1 MKRRDWIFAVA
12 AFLLLNG
19 AGLWRALW
27 LYEQSLSRELAD
39 PVLVEMPMEAAG
51 LSGKETLKWRW
62 DQPVIPDE
70 EVGTAPPQT
79 PVTFS
84 PEVPGAFVWLNDR
97 TLQFT
102 PHAPWSPGQA
112 FLLDLETT
120 VTNLQ
125 GRVSLTRHQTR
136 VQGPPLQFLGGRLM
150 HVEGN
155 RSMEI
160 SLRFNQEVHPDDVR
174 KHLRVTDRDGDP
186 VSVRLRETPLF
197 GEVFL
202 SADLGNGAPLRFS
215 LASGLSSVHGP
226 LGPLAH
232 EQNFTMDL
240 PARFHLLDIDTEM
253 PTFEP
258 GRIRLRFQP
267 APDLASL
274 REHLRIEPEV
284 RFSIGRS
291 RWYRRDEV
299 EITGD
304 FQPDRRYT
312 LRLGPGVRGQNNR
325 SLEREIERTVIF
337 PKKSPGLKFSHG
349 GEILNAAGSQQ
360 VLLEVENEG
369 KLSTSLRR
377 VQDHNLVEL
386 LMRKSGQ
393 DHFLSQQSPDR
404 SLAVPVWSGE
414 MELSE
419 SGAVT
424 LDLADA
430 LAEAGQGV
438 YRLSVE
444 GRNSKQRIDR
454 LVINGELGLLTRRH
468 QNELLVW
475 VVGLGDGQPVDDAE
489 VQVWSS
495 TRELLAEGRSDAR
508 GTLRLQIPQRTGMV
522 AMAVVAR
529 DQHRLGALGLEQ
541 VVEFPGENN
550 GRDYLR
556 EGHEAFLYTD
566 RGMYRPG
573 ETVHFRAI
581 VRGADFRLPGAFP
594 VQVTL
599 RGPDQLIRA
608 REIVPLNDLG
618 TLTQTFTLEKDWP
631 NGAYTFALSL
641 PGDKAP
647 EMGRTRVNLESFV
660 PPQIVVDA
668 VTPEHDSHLPPEFFL
683 KTHSRMLYGGAA
695 ADHAVEVSLSVSPE
709 TFRSSE
715 HPRHTFSDARKAS
728 FSRFT
733 RTVARGRSSENGGAD
748 FRIEIPD
755 HLQGPSA
762 LRAMVGVSVREF
774 SGRPAATFVSRRID
788 RHPHYLGLYARAGD
802 GREAVLDVV
811 MVTPDGKAAPVNH
824 EVTLITSRVNWT
836 SGYRQD
842 AQGRWT
848 WFSERVSHEEARETV
863 RLENGR
869 GELTL
874 RPPADGRWEFAV
886 EHPEA
891 QSSSVEL
898 SLGSGFG
905 APPRANRVAMSFERG
920 DYRPGEVATLSVN
933 APFAG
938 VGLLT
943 VETDRLWSRQLVEV
957 PEGDHELPVVVP
969 DPGAANVWVRLSVV
983 RPLPGRGES
992 PVMLAEGA
1000 APMRLQLGDRDLP
1013 LRVEVPARLRPG
1025 ETAALILHGEPG
1037 AEVVLAAV
1045 DEGILLL
1052 NDFQTPNPF
1061 AFFASLR
1068 RYAGRQWDLFALLM
1082 PELGDQFQHGDP
1094 EMGGGADMLR
1104 NRINPVDA
1112 KRFKPLAWWSGP
1124 QRFPSSGQLRLE
1136 MPMPEFTGQIRWMAV
1151 QAGRNG
1157 VGSAEAQSQVAR
1169 SVVTQ
1174 QSLPLFLAPGDETD
1188 WLIRLHNR
1196 SDREAEID
1204 VHLQTEGPVRVVS
1217 GAYESVKLSAGEV
1230 RLLRRR
1236 VVAGEAAGVASF
1248 RARFVRG
1255 TEAWTDEI
1263 ELAVRPVHP
1272 YRVQERFMVLNPG
1285 ETLALKPEDS
1295 VHAFHATRSLR
1306 VSAFPSLELSAA
1318 AGYLLRYPYGCLE
1331 QTVSAGMPALFV
1343 PDLVG
1348 DHVRDGAEDIVRA
1361 TVQRLWSMQVQR
1373 GGFAYWSNQNNA
1385 NFSGTLHALDFLLE
1399 AKARG
1404 HEVDEERLRR
1414 ALEWM
1419 RSELNRARWSAD
1431 NPAANAHIAGA
1442 ARALALGGELD
1453 RGWVQRLRERREDF
1467 DPRGRLLAA
1476 EAMIAIGER
1485 PLAADM
1491 LRGMRA
1497 ISWKNRDWYSETSLN
1512 AEFLR
1517 VLLRLNPSDE
1527 RIPRLA
1533 DQLLE
1538 SRRNGRWGHT
1548 FENATSLRALSA
1560 YLAAF
1565 GRERSPV
1572 DLRWAEGRALAEDA
1586 SLDLDL
1592 DFAGTLRNHGSE
1604 AVYLRELLGGV
1615 PREAPTIENAFTI
1628 RQRILDT
1635 KGQPLQGPLPSG
1647 QNVLL
1652 HVKLSGLTSPVEYL
1666 AVDLRLPAGLE
1677 PLSLNLHHRMHEVV
1691 ALQAVRDQFAGA
1703 NLELRDDRILLF
1715 PPLLRGQEAEWY
1727 FLLRTV
1733 TPGTFTLPAAFA
1745 QAMYDPD
1752 FEARGGEGRLEVL
1765 P

>member
-1 MKRRDWIFAVA
+1 MKRKDWIFLAV

-19 AGLWRALW
+19 TGLWRGLW

-39 PVLVEMPMEAAG
+39 PKLVEMPLEDAV
-51 LSGKETLKWRW
+51 LSGREALKWRW
-62 DQPVIPDE
+62 DQPVISDS
-70 EVGTAPPQT
+70 EVGTAPPLA

-84 PEVPGAFVWLNDR
+84 PEVGGDFVWINDR

-102 PHAPWSPGQA
+102 PNAPWSPGQA
-112 FLLDLETT
+112 FHTDLETT

-125 GRVSLTRHQTR
+125 GRVSLTRHHAR
-136 VQGPPLQFLGGRLM
+136 LQGPPLQFLGGRLM

-155 RSMEI
+155 QTMEI
-160 SLRFNQEVHPDDVR
+160 SLRFNQEVHPDDLR
-174 KHLRVTDRDGDP
+174 KHLRVTDRHGES
-186 VSVRLRETPLF
+186 VSVRLRETPVF
-197 GEVFL
+197 GEVFV
-202 SADLGNGAPLRFS
+202 SADLGGGAPLRLS
-215 LASGLSSVHGP
+215 LASGLTSIHGP
-226 LGPLAH
+226 RGPLQH
-232 EQNFTMDL
+232 EQTFSMDL
-240 PARFHLLDIDTEM
+240 PTRFHLLDMQPEM

-258 GRIRLRFQP
+258 GSIRLRFHT

-284 RFSIGRS
+284 RFSIGNA
-291 RWYRRDEV
+291 RWFRRDEV
-299 EITGD
+299 VITGD
-304 FQPDRRYT
+304 FQPDQRYT
-312 LRLGPGVRGQNNR
+312 VRLGQGVRGQNHR
-325 SLEREIERTVIF
+325 SLDREIESAVIF

-360 VLLEVENEG
+360 VQVEVENEG
-369 KLSTSLRR
+369 QLTLSLRR

-393 DHFLSQQSPDR
+393 DHYFAQQSPER
-404 SLAVPVWSGE
+404 SLSVPVWREE
-414 MELSE
+414 MELTE

-424 LDLADA
+424 LDLTEA

-438 YRLSVE
+438 YRLSVR
-444 GRNSKQRIDR
+444 GRNSKHSINR
-454 LVINGELGLLTRRH
+454 LVVNGELGLLTRRH

-475 VVGLGDGQPVDDAE
+475 VVGLGDGQPVADAE

-495 TRELLAEGRSDAR
+495 TRELLAEGRSDDE
-508 GTLRLQIPQRTGMV
+508 GTLRLPIPKRTGME
-522 AMAVVAR
+522 AMALVAR
-529 DQHRLGALGLEQ
+529 NGDRLGVLSMEQ
-541 VVEFPGENN
+541 AVEFPAENP
-550 GRDYLR
+550 GRAYLR

-581 VRGADFRLPGAFP
+581 VRGNDFRLPGEFP

-599 RGPDQLIRA
+599 RGPDQLVRH
-608 REIVPLNDLG
+608 REILPLNDLG
-618 TLTQTFTLEKDWP
+618 TLTQEVTLEADWP
-631 NGAYTFALSL
+631 NGTYTFALSL
-641 PGDKAP
+641 PGEKAP
-647 EMGRTRVNLESFV
+647 EMGRTQVNLESFV

-668 VTPEHDSHLPPEFFL
+668 TTPENDEHLPPNFLL
-683 KTHSRMLYGGAA
+683 KTHSRMLYGGPA

-715 HPRHTFSDARKAS
+715 HPRHTFSDARKES

-733 RTVARGRSSENGGAD
+733 RTIARARTAENGGAD
-748 FRIEIPD
+748 FRVEIPD

-762 LRAMVGVSVREF
+762 LRAMVGISVREF
-774 SGRPAATFVSRRID
+774 SGRPAATYISRRID
-788 RHPHYLGLYARAGD
+788 RHPHYLGLHARAGD
-802 GREAVLDVV
+802 GREAELDVV
-811 MVTPDGKAAPVNH
+811 MVTPDGRAVSESH

-842 AQGRWT
+842 ANDRWT
-848 WFSERVSHEEARETV
+848 WFSERVSLEEERETV

-869 GELTL
+869 GVFKV
-874 RPPADGRWEFAV
+874 RPPADGQWEFAV
-886 EHPEA
+886 QHPES
-891 QSSSVEL
+891 QSTSVEL

-905 APPRANRVAMSFERG
+905 APPRANRVAMSFERA
-920 DYRPGEVATLSVN
+920 DYRPGEMAKLSVN

-938 VGLLT
+938 TALLT
-943 VETDRLWSRQLVEV
+943 VETDRIWSQQLVSV
-957 PEGDHELPVVVP
+957 PEGDHELLVEVP
-969 DPGAANVWVRLSVV
+969 DPGAANVWVRLSLV

-1000 APMRLQLGDRDLP
+1000 VPLHLQLGDRDLP
-1013 LRVEVPARLRPG
+1013 LRVEAPARLRPG
-1025 ETAALILHGEPG
+1025 ETVAITLRGEPG
-1037 AEVVLAAV
+1037 AEVVLAGV

-1082 PELGDQFQHGDP
+1082 PELGDQFQYGDP

-1112 KRFKPLAWWSGP
+1112 KRFKPLAWWSGT
-1124 QRFPSSGQLRLE
+1124 QRFPASGELQVD

-1157 VGSAEAQSQVAR
+1157 VGSAEARSQVAR
-1169 SVVTQ
+1169 PVVTQ

-1188 WLIRLHNR
+1188 WLVRLHNR
-1196 SDREAEID
+1196 SDRDAEIE
-1204 VHLQTEGPVRVVS
+1204 VRLEAEGPVREIS
-1217 GAYESVKLSAGEV
+1217 GATESVKLVAGEATI
-1230 RLLRRR
+1230 LRRR
-1236 VVAGEAAGVASF
+1236 VVAGDEAGVARF
-1248 RARFVRG
+1248 RVRFAQG
-1255 TEAWTDEI
+1255 EEAWTDEI

-1272 YRVQERFMVLNPG
+1272 YRVHERFAVLNPG
-1285 ETLALKPEDS
+1285 ESLEMKPEDS
-1295 VHAFHATRSLR
+1295 VHAFHATRALR
-1306 VSAFPSLELSAA
+1306 ASAFPALELSGA

-1348 DHVRDGAEDIVRA
+1348 DHVQGGADEIVRA
-1361 TVQRLWSMQVQR
+1361 TVQRLWTMQVNQ
-1373 GGFAYWSNQNNA
+1373 GGFAYWPGQSNA

-1399 AKARG
+1399 AKVRG
-1404 HEVDEERLRR
+1404 HEVEAERLQR
-1414 ALEWM
+1414 ALDWM
-1419 RSELNRARWSAD
+1419 RSELNRANWSAE
-1431 NPAANAHIAGA
+1431 NPFANARIAGA

-1467 DPRGRLLAA
+1467 DARGRLLAA
-1476 EAMIAIGER
+1476 EAMIAVGER
-1485 PLAADM
+1485 PLATEM
-1491 LRGMRA
+1491 LLGMRA
-1497 ISWKNRDWYSETSLN
+1497 IPGKGQAWYSEISLN
-1512 AEFLR
+1512 AELLR
-1517 VLLRLNPSDE
+1517 VLLRLNPADE

-1533 DQLLE
+1533 EQILE
-1538 SRRNGRWGHT
+1538 ARRNGRWGHT
-1548 FENATSLRALSA
+1548 FENATSLRAMSA
-1560 YLAAF
+1560 YHAAF
-1565 GRERSPV
+1565 GRERAPLE
-1572 DLRWAEGRALAEDA
+1572 LRWADGSALAEDTQ
-1586 SLDLDL
+1586 LDLGL
-1592 DFAGTLRNHGSE
+1592 DFVGILRNHGTE

-1615 PREAPTIENAFTI
+1615 PREAPEIENAFTI

-1635 KGQPLQGPLPSG
+1635 TGQPLEGPLPSG

-1652 HVKLSGLTSPVEYL
+1652 HVKLSGLKTSVEYL

-1677 PLSLNLHHRMHEVV
+1677 PLSLNLHRRMHEVV
-1691 ALQAVRDQFAGA
+1691 AFQAVRNQFDGA

-1715 PPLLRGQEAEWY
+1715 PPVLRGQEAEWY

-1752 FEARGGEGRLEVL
+1752 FEARSEEGRLVVL